1 MRARLTLVT
10 AAAFAGGALLSACTT
25 PAATDTQIVAG
36 GAGGSSGTCFLP
48 SQVNGFQRGRST
60 EQGSENIVVTIGAN
74 RKYLFQTLGPCPD
87 INWSEAIA
95 FDQFGVGQIC
105 DGRDVTLVVPST
117 IGPQRCPVRMIRELS
132 PEEAK
137 TY

>member
-1 MRARLTLVT
+1 MRTRLTLMT

-25 PAATDTQIVAG
+25 LGASDTGAAMASTAK
-36 GAGGSSGTCFLP
+36 SPGTCFFP
-48 SQVNGFQRGRST
+48 SQVNGFQRARPT

-87 INWSEAIA
+87 INWSETIA
-95 FDQFGVGQIC
+95 FDQFGPGQIC

-117 IGPQRCPVRMIRELS
+117 IGLQRCAVRMIRQLS